1 MTKKSDYENIIES
14 FSDGLIYAGLDRRV
28 EVFNQNAERITEL
41 SRERVL
47 GEDAKEAFKRNSFL
61 SDALEKTLNEDKLF
75 VEAEFIL
82 QRHISQPIPISI
94 STSQVFDVE
103 GRLCGAAA
111 IVKDVS
117 LKKSFEDESLRKERL
132 AYIGTF
138 AANLAHEVR
147 NPLGGIK
154 GAAQLLSKKLK
165 VTPFSKGGLGGI
177 KEKALE
183 EYTGIIIRETERLN
197 SIVNDM
203 LNFTRQGSLRKKPFN
218 LHKLLDRVIG
228 LIEDKGFLI
237 SREYDPSLPEITGDE
252 DQLSQVFL
260 NLLKNAK
267 EAVAGKK
274 GSVVVTTRMA
284 TDFRLMEDGT
294 KEAKFVE
301 AWVEDNGCGIKTSDM
316 ERIFTPFFTT
326 KRGGSGLG
334 LGISYRIIKEHN
346 GFLKME
352 SETEKFTRAR
362 VFLPI
367 GE

>member
-1 MTKKSDYENIIES
+1 MAKKPDYENIIES
-14 FSDGLIYAGLDRRV
+14 FSDGLIYAGLDGRI
-28 EVFNQNAERITEL
+28 EVFNQSAERITEL

-47 GEDAKEAFKRNSFL
+47 GEDAKEAFKRNPFL
-61 SDALEKTLNEDKLF
+61 AEALEKTLNEDKLF
-75 VEAEFIL
+75 VEREFIL
-82 QRHISQPIPISI
+82 QRHISQPIPVSV

-111 IVKDVS
+111 VIKDVS

-132 AYIGTF
+132 AYLGTF

-165 VTPFSKGGLGGI
+165 DKT
-177 KEKALE
+177 LE

-228 LIEDKGFLI
+228 LIEDQGFLI
-237 SREYDPSLPEITGDE
+237 AREYDPSLPEITGDE

-274 GSVVVTTRMA
+274 GTVVVTTRMA
-284 TDFRLMEDGT
+284 TDFRIVEEGA

-301 AWVEDNGCGIKTSDM
+301 AWVEDSGCGIKPSDM

-326 KRGGSGLG
+326 KKGGSGLG
-334 LGISYRIIKEHN
+334 LGISYRIIKEHG

-367 GE
+367 GD